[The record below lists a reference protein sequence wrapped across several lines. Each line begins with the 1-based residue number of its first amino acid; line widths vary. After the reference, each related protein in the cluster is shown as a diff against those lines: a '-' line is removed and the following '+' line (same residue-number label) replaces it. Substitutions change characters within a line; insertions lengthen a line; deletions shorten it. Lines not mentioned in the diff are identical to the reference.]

1 MANKGSVAEG
11 SVEKRFPLTTVGALV
26 TSPEAR
32 VLIVKTHKWRGTWGV
47 PGGKVDWG
55 EDLETALLREF
66 QEEVG
71 LKLREVRFA
80 LLQEAVI
87 DPQFYQEAHFILLNY
102 YALSYSENV
111 IPNEEIDEWV
121 WVTPQQALDF
131 PLNSYTRILIEDYL
145 QIQGGTSPVY
155 GYSYPG

>member
-1 MANKGSVAEG
+1 MTVS

-26 TSPEAR
+26 TSPQER

-66 QEEVG
+66 KEEVG
-71 LKLREVRFA
+71 LELTQVRFA

-87 DPQFYQEAHFILLNY
+87 DPQFHKEAHFVLLNY
-102 YALSYSENV
+102 YGLTPSEEV

-121 WVTPQQALDF
+121 WVSPQQALDF

-145 QIQGGTSPVY
+145 KVQGMKKEMI
-155 GYSYPG
+155 SYR